1 MLSATFYRM
10 RKAAAKKPWMVL
22 LVLLA
27 IAFSLFV
34 IAVPSLSNGED
45 GIVRDMSLVLGGINI
60 LFIVMFNFIFYTG
73 LKNGVVGFSH
83 ADVNFHLAG
92 PFTQRFNLV
101 IAAGGVFKLCIV
113 LLWVLCCQ
121 ASVLHMSIGVNSFDM
136 LALLLGSVPVFAFG
150 YFIAA
155 FFSALFWDN
164 EAARNKVKAV
174 LVALD
179 LIYVSFTV
187 KGLMDTY
194 GSFGEIRA
202 LGIRGIIAY
211 AGTTPLSNYYPV
223 AGWTNLIYS
232 GILMKDTMYIVAGV
246 LLTVLT
252 AAAII
257 ILYSKVDL
265 NYYEAAMENAQKVAD
280 LQEAKK
286 AGIDSDTAKVNRNIK
301 VGKETLNKG
310 WGASAFT
317 QRHLFE
323 NVRASRFFFVNPLA
337 ITYRL
342 ITAVYMFVIGKS
354 ITFQGMDVDG
364 GRSMGPIIA
373 GVTMMV
379 ILNAVVYGGGK
390 TVLEFNKPYIFMV
403 PEKGSKKLFCC
414 LMAELP
420 EMAFDSLLCSLIM
433 IYFADLTVAEGIAFG
448 FLMVVFDLLFELI
461 ALVGIR
467 IFRQLGRVLLV
478 ITRYFAGYIIIMTAL
493 APMIIATVLTGSLAV
508 GFAAAGGYGIVL
520 AGVFLAIARN
530 TVDKVELA

>member
-1 MLSATFYRM
+1 MLSATFYRL
-10 RKAAAKKPWMVL
+10 RKAAAKKPWMII

-27 IAFSLFV
+27 LAFALLM
-34 IAVPSLSNGED
+34 IAVPSLSGGED
-45 GIVRDMSLVLGGINI
+45 GVVRDISLVLGGINI
-60 LFIVMFNFIFYTG
+60 LFIVMFNFIFFTG
-73 LKNGVVGFSH
+73 LKNGVVGFSY

-101 IAAGGVFKLCIV
+101 IAAGGIFRLCIV

-164 EAARNKVKAV
+164 EAAVKKVAGV
-174 LVALD
+174 LVAID
-179 LIYVSFTV
+179 LIYASFTF

-194 GSFGEIRA
+194 GSIQAVRD
-202 LGIRGIIAY
+202 LGIRGIVAY
-211 AGTTPLSNYYPV
+211 AGTTPLSNYYPI

-232 GILMKDTMYIVAGV
+232 GILTKDGVFIAAGV

-252 AAAII
+252 AVAIFI
-257 ILYSKVDL
+257 MYTKVDL

-286 AGIDSDTAKVNRNIK
+286 AGIDTDTAKVNRKIK
-301 VGKETLNKG
+301 VGKETFNKG
-310 WGASAFT
+310 WGASVFT

-323 NVRASRFFFVNPLA
+323 NVRASRLFFVNPLA

-342 ITAVYMFVIGKS
+342 ITAVYMLFMSKS
-354 ITFQGMDVDG
+354 LTFEGMDDAG
-364 GRSMGPIIA
+364 GRSVGPIIA

-379 ILNAVVYGGGK
+379 ILNAIVYGGGK
-390 TVLEFNKPYIFMV
+390 TVLEFNKPFIFMV
-403 PEKGSKKLFCC
+403 PEKGSKKLLCC

-420 EMAFDSLLCSLIM
+420 EMAFDSLLCALIM
-433 IYFADLTVAEGIAFG
+433 IYFAGLSVVEGIAFG
-448 FLMVVFDLLFELI
+448 IMMLVFDMLFELI
-461 ALVGIR
+461 AIVGIR

-493 APMIIATVLTGSLAV
+493 APMIIATIISGSLAL
-508 GFAAAGGYGIVL
+508 GFISAAGYGIVL